1 MFGLR
6 FVKFEPNEYIHVIK
20 KGRVVKKG
28 RGLSFWFYKPSTSII
43 TVPLETKNVPFMFEE
58 LSSDYQT
65 LTIQGDL
72 IYKITDT
79 EKIIDQVNF
88 SVDLKNY
95 AYLSDDPEKLS
106 RIIINLVNTMTKTE
120 VSKLPLREAIQSID
134 RIAGALK
141 EAVQHNEYLQNLG
154 ITITNINILSILPN
168 KETARAL
175 EAETRE
181 NILREADDAVY
192 KRRNAAVEQER
203 KIKENELNTQ
213 IAVEEKQR
221 QIMEA
226 HMEGKRAVQEKKR
239 VILQEDMAFKIKQ
252 EQENAKLIEISVKN
266 KKTEADIKAYSLNAV
281 LGPMSKINPE
291 IIKALSSIGMAP
303 EKLIANAFTGLA
315 ENAGKIGELNI
326 SSELLQ
332 QLMKK

>member
-154 ITITNINILSILPN
+154 ITITNINIL
-168 KETARAL
+168 
-175 EAETRE
+175 
-181 NILREADDAVY
+181 
-192 KRRNAAVEQER
+192 
-203 KIKENELNTQ
+203 
-213 IAVEEKQR
+213 
-221 QIMEA
+221 
-226 HMEGKRAVQEKKR
+226 
-239 VILQEDMAFKIKQ
+239 
-252 EQENAKLIEISVKN
+252 
-266 KKTEADIKAYSLNAV
+266 
-281 LGPMSKINPE
+281 
-291 IIKALSSIGMAP
+291 
-303 EKLIANAFTGLA
+303 
-315 ENAGKIGELNI
+315 
-326 SSELLQ
+326 
-332 QLMKK
+332 

>member
-79 EKIIDQVNF
+79 EKIIDQ
-88 SVDLKNY
+88 
-95 AYLSDDPEKLS
+95 LS

-281 LGPMSKINPE
+281 LEPMSKINPE

>member
-1 MFGLR
+1 
-6 FVKFEPNEYIHVIK
+6 
-20 KGRVVKKG
+20 
-28 RGLSFWFYKPSTSII
+28 
-43 TVPLETKNVPFMFEE
+43 
-58 LSSDYQT
+58 
-65 LTIQGDL
+65 
-72 IYKITDT
+72 
-79 EKIIDQVNF
+79 
-88 SVDLKNY
+88 
-95 AYLSDDPEKLS
+95 
-106 RIIINLVNTMTKTE
+106 MTKTE

-203 KIKENELNTQ
+203 KKNELNTQ

-252 EQENAKLIEISVKN
+252 EQENTKLIEISVKN

-281 LGPMSKINPE
+281 LEPMSKINPE